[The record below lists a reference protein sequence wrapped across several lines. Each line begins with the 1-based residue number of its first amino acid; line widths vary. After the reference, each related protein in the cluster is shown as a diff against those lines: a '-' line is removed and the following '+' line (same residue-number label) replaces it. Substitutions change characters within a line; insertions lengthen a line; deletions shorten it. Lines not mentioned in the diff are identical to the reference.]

1 MSHLAPI
8 TTPPAR
14 REDPVASPVTSFAG
28 KQSTQVSPAT
38 SHTVQITSALAL
50 SFAFDSVEKK
60 LNVVIRDERSG
71 EVVRTIE
78 YKHIPANLHSN
89 DKLHGLLLN
98 RLA

>member
-8 TTPPAR
+8 TTPAAP
-14 REDPVASPVTSFAG
+14 REAPMASPVTSLTRT
-28 KQSTQVSPAT
+28 QSPQVLPAVP
-38 SHTVQITSALAL
+38 HTVQMASALAL

-60 LNVVIRDERSG
+60 LNVVIRDEWSG

-78 YKHIPANLHSN
+78 YKHIPTNLHSN

-98 RLA
+98 QFA